1 MLLCVLGVGMG
12 SMLRASSP
20 MDGHHPAAVS
30 MSSSV
35 WVIPLSPPPGVH
47 PQVGWPAT
55 HTVLNLEHSVS
66 HTTSVTSHPPV
77 ELKGPIS
84 PLHAVMPP
92 SPSPS
97 PQASLMTTLHT
108 SLHHLCLSQQGR
120 HPWDRVGTEL
130 PPLTFSFEALC
141 LCQVLLRRW
150 GLLRGP
156 QVLRHLLPRGNTT
169 PLCSWSNPSQV
180 HFPSLDL
187 GTLRDL
193 NTTGPHLSKRTA
205 VPLSAMGTQVT
216 FWVSHGHCHCCFY
229 LWGGSR

>member
-35 WVIPLSPPPGVH
+35 WVIPLSPPRGVH

-55 HTVLNLEHSVS
+55 HTVLNLEHSIS

-77 ELKGPIS
+77 KLKGPIS
-84 PLHAVMPP
+84 PLHAAMPP

-97 PQASLMTTLHT
+97 SQASLMTTLHT

-156 QVLRHLLPRGNTT
+156 QRQHNPTVLLVQPIPGSFSLTGPGNLEG
-169 PLCSWSNPSQV
+169 PQHHWAPSQQED
-180 HFPSLDL
+180 S
-187 GTLRDL
+187 
-193 NTTGPHLSKRTA
+193 SA
-205 VPLSAMGTQVT
+205 PLS
-216 FWVSHGHCHCCFY
+216 HGDTGDILGFSWT
-229 LWGGSR
+229 LPLLLLSLGWE